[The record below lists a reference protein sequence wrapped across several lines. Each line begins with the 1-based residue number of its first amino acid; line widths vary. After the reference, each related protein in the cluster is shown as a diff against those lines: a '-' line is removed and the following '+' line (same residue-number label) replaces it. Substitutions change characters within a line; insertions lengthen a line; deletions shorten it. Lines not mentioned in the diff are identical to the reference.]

1 MVIAG
6 YWDASSLFADLTAA
20 ALLTLPPPAD
30 SRLHVIVDKTIK
42 QKSGKKLPLGH
53 QTRMNEYARY
63 VFGLEVV
70 LLIFQW
76 GRFRIPV
83 ASELIDPKRKG
94 HQNILFRQMLRRLQP
109 PAWARELVVIAD
121 AGFASR
127 ANLRLVIRLG
137 WKFAFA
143 LARTWKLDDGT
154 HLKDL
159 ATYLPRN
166 RYRRVSSY
174 TPEKRRRDYWV
185 FVRRAKLKTIGDVT
199 ILLSKRRRNDGP
211 KKIKLIV
218 TNLDTQRASDILNLY
233 ARRWAV
239 ECTFKEL
246 KSGLHWGQMQVT
258 KDKERVKRAML
269 LPVMSYVLLL
279 RLYGKELDPDQG
291 FTIFQLKRKFCDDSW
306 QEQLDRSDARWRKK
320 LDEYKAAA

>member
-6 YWDASSLFADLTAA
+6 YWDASALFTDLTAA
-20 ALLTLPPPAD
+20 ALMTLPPPAD
-30 SRLHVIVDKTIK
+30 SRLHVIIDKTIK

-53 QTRMNEYARY
+53 KTRMNEYARY

-143 LARTWKLDDGT
+143 MARTWKLDDGT

-159 ATYLPRN
+159 ATYLPKKQ
-166 RYRRVSSY
+166 YRRVSSY

-279 RLYGKELDPDQG
+279 RLYGKDLDPDQG

-306 QEQLDRSDARWRKK
+306 QEQLDRSEARWRKK